1 MREDFDWGRLS
12 LSDKLI
18 ADEIL
23 GGNGVWPKPDLVIA
37 PDNAPYIYRWHVI
50 PRNQRANVYF
60 HIQVADDP
68 ERPLHDH
75 PWDNMSVIL
84 AGGYDEHWN
93 PTPRWGHADLI
104 LRKWRKDDT
113 VHRRAG
119 EAHHLYLPKEF
130 PYAMTLFSTGPV
142 IRDWGFWYPNGWRSA
157 DIVTTNIG
165 NRSIHLKEEVCTCT
179 GLAGEIFTPCPVH
192 YPEK

>member
-37 PDNAPYIYRWHVI
+37 PDGAPYIYRWHVI

-75 PWDNMSVIL
+75 PWDNQSVIL
-84 AGGYDEHWN
+84 AGGYVERLSEHS
-93 PTPRWGHADLI
+93 PLMFAPIQYLHKVGDVIPRKA
-104 LRKWRKDDT
+104 KWAHRLFLLKD
-113 VHRRAG
+113 
-119 EAHHLYLPKEF
+119 F
-130 PYAMTLFSTGPV
+130 PYTMTLFSTGPV

-157 DIVTTNIG
+157 DTVTTNIG
-165 NRSIHLKEEVCTCT
+165 NRSIHLKED
-179 GLAGEIFTPCPVH
+179 ADANA
-192 YPEK
+192 

>member
-23 GGNGVWPKPDLVIA
+23 GGNGLWPKPDLIIA
-37 PDNAPYIYRWHVI
+37 PDGEAYVYRWHVI

-68 ERPLHDH
+68 LRPLHDH
-75 PWDNMSVIL
+75 PWDNTSVIL
-84 AGGYDEHWN
+84 SGGYEETWDPEPWLFTS
-93 PTPRWGHADLI
+93 PVETRI
-104 LRKWRKDDT
+104 WRKGDT
-113 VHRRAG
+113 VHRRAQ
-119 EAHHLYLPKEF
+119 EAHRLYLPKEF

-142 IRDWGFWYPNGWRSA
+142 IRDWGFWCPNGWRSA
-157 DIVTTNIG
+157 DTVTTNIG
-165 NRSIHLKEEVCTCT
+165 NRSIHLKED
-179 GLAGEIFTPCPVH
+179 ADANA
-192 YPEK
+192 